1 MENYLKEF
9 LDLIKEIQKKQ
20 KESDEARTIR
30 EWLSYELQ
38 KEIELEEIERM
49 SRIEKAIIRHF

>member
-9 LDLIKEIQKKQ
+9 LDLIREIQKKR
-20 KESDEARTIR
+20 KESDEERTIR

-49 SRIEKAIIRHF
+49 SKIEKAIIRYF

>member
-9 LDLIKEIQKKQ
+9 LDLSREIQKKR
-20 KESDEARTIR
+20 KESDEERTIR

-49 SRIEKAIIRHF
+49 SKIEKAIIRHF